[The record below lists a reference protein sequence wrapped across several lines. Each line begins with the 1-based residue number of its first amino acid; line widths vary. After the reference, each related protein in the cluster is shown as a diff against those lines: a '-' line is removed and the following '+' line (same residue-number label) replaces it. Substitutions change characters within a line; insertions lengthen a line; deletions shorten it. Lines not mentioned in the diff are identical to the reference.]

1 MKTRVTFAISAN
13 FQTWA
18 GGKKTAYEYVR
29 HMDKTKF
36 DVRILQPYPYGKRT
50 ISENELKEKLN
61 GISIDYYIY
70 PLDKLANSLNNS
82 WLMLLFSNP
91 LLPFRKIIFT
101 VTRLVN
107 LRKFRKI
114 EAETDY
120 FYLVNNDLAEILS
133 NKSKIIGS
141 EHIYLPGIYN
151 GKPKRSISGKLA
163 LKLTEGN
170 ILYRNIDA
178 FHCINESSKYFLETI
193 KKSFFIPNGVDTSK
207 YIPKNVSGQIIN
219 LLFVARLEQS
229 KGILELLSAF
239 KKIED
244 ANFVLHVVGSGSL
257 DHLFKTL
264 NDERIIYHGFLT
276 ETELCELY
284 GKCDVLVFPS
294 YYETFG
300 LVIIEALSCG
310 LYVITSEQMRPR
322 FDFFLENDSLEY
334 VPIIDNRIKNSIIRL
349 KDKIEYIRNFDRKQ
363 TLHEIVKSQY
373 DWNDVVSDLSENILK
388 V

>member
-1 MKTRVTFAISAN
+1 MKTRVTFVISAN

-18 GGKKTAYEYVR
+18 GGKKTAYEYAR
-29 HMDKTKF
+29 YIDKTKF

-120 FYLVNNDLAEILS
+120 FYIVNNDLAEILS
-133 NKSKIIGS
+133 TKSKIIGS

-163 LKLTEGN
+163 LKLTQNN

-178 FHCINESSKYFLETI
+178 FHCINESSKYFLEPI

-244 ANFVLHVVGSGSL
+244 PNFVFHVVGSGSL
-257 DHLFKTL
+257 DHVFKTV
-264 NDERIIYHGFLT
+264 NDKRIVYHGFLK

-284 GKCDVLVFPS
+284 GKCDAFVFPS
-294 YYETFG
+294 YNENFP
-300 LVIIEALSCG
+300 LVIMEALSCG

-363 TLHEIVKSQY
+363 KLHEIVKSLY